1 MLSTN
6 NVIHEDA
13 TNKVYARIV
22 QKGFDISDNTTDLL
36 RGTFGPITRDEMVM
50 ILRGNEKELA
60 IWEYLMELLDKEI

>member
-1 MLSTN
+1 MN
-6 NVIHEDA
+6 KIIHEDA

-22 QKGFDISDNTTDLL
+22 QKGFDITDNKTDIL

-60 IWEYLMELLDKEI
+60 IWEYLMELLDKEIK